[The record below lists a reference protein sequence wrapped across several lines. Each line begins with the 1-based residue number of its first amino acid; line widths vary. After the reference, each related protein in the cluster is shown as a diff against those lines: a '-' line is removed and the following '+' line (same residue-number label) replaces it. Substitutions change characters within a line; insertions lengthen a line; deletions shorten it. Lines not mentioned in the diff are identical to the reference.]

1 MVRPLM
7 SVPTNEWDAEAYHQ
21 ISLPQQQW
29 GLKVLERLPLQGDET
44 VLDAGCGSGRLS
56 EQVLERL
63 PRGRL
68 IALDNSANMLRE
80 AKVAL
85 QRFGDRVTFLKADL
99 GALELDRVADAV
111 FSTATFHWVHD
122 HDALFAGLLRALKP
136 GGRLVAQ
143 CGGGA
148 NLHRIH
154 ERAAA
159 LMRVPPF
166 LGHYGSW
173 KEPWNFTG
181 AEETLARLQRLGF
194 EEPRAWLE
202 EAPYTF
208 PDAPAFRRFI
218 ESVVMRVHLDHLP
231 SEALRQQYLDAL
243 VAQAELDSPPLTL
256 DYVRLNIEARRP
268 A

>member
-1 MVRPLM
+1 M

-56 EQVLERL
+56 EAVLERL

-99 GALELDRVADAV
+99 GALELDRVADAA

-136 GGRLVAQ
+136 GGRLVSQ

-154 ERAAA
+154 ERAGE
-159 LMRVPPF
+159 LMHTPPF
-166 LGHYGSW
+166 SGHYVHW
-173 KEPWNFTG
+173 KDPWNFAG
-181 AEETLARLQRLGF
+181 PEETLARLQRLGF
-194 EEPRAWLE
+194 EEPRVWLE
-202 EAPYTF
+202 DAPTRF
-208 PDAPAFRRFI
+208 PDAPTFRRFI
-218 ESVVMRVHLDHLP
+218 QSVILRVHLDSLP
-231 SEALRQQYLDAL
+231 TDALRDQYLDAL
-243 VAQAELDSPPLTL
+243 VQKAEGDDPPLTL
-256 DYVRLNIEARRP
+256 DYVRLNVDARRP

>member
-1 MVRPLM
+1 M
-7 SVPTNEWDAEAYHQ
+7 STPTTEWDAEAYHQ
-21 ISLPQQQW
+21 ISLPQLQW

-56 EQVLERL
+56 EQILERL
-63 PRGRL
+63 PGGRL
-68 IALDNSANMLRE
+68 IALDSSQNMLRE
-80 AKVAL
+80 AKAVL

-99 GALELDRVADAV
+99 GVLELDRVADTV
-111 FSTATFHWVHD
+111 FSNATFHWVHD

-148 NLHRIH
+148 NLHVIH

-159 LMRVPPF
+159 LMRAPPF
-166 LGHYGSW
+166 AGHYGHW
-173 KEPWNFTG
+173 KDPWNFAG

-202 EAPYTF
+202 VTPTPF
-208 PDAPAFRRFI
+208 PDAPTFRRFI
-218 ESVVMRVHLDHLP
+218 QAVVMRVHLDHLP
-231 SEALRQQYLDAL
+231 NEDLKAQFLDAL
-243 VAQAELDSPPLTL
+243 VQQAQADTPPLAL
-256 DYVRLNIEARRP
+256 DYVRLNIDARRP

>member
-1 MVRPLM
+1 M
-7 SVPTNEWDAEAYHQ
+7 SVPTTEWDAEAYHQ
-21 ISLPQQQW
+21 ISLPQLQW
-29 GLKVLERLPLQGDET
+29 GLKVLERLPLGGDET

-56 EQVLERL
+56 EHILERL

-68 IALDNSANMLRE
+68 IALDGSQNMLRE
-80 AKVAL
+80 AKATL

-99 GALELDRVADAV
+99 GALELDRVADAI

-122 HDALFAGLLRALKP
+122 HDALFADLLRALKP

-148 NLHRIH
+148 NLRVIH
-154 ERAAA
+154 QRADV
-159 LMRVPPF
+159 LMHVAPF

-173 KEPWNFTG
+173 KDPWNFAG

-194 EEPRAWLE
+194 EEPRTWLE
-202 EAPYTF
+202 VAPTTF
-208 PDAPAFRRFI
+208 PNAPTFRRFI
-218 ESVVMRVHLDHLP
+218 QAVVLRVHLDHLP
-231 SEALRQQYLDAL
+231 TEALREQYLDAL
-243 VAQAELDSPPLTL
+243 VRQAEGDTPPLTL
-256 DYVRLNIEARRP
+256 DYVRLNIDARRP